1 MNASNIKTEMETFK
15 GHILKTA
22 EDMVVNKF
30 PSRVVML
37 NKMLVSNKLT
47 RDPSSVFQKVNIP
60 IPDVTDLGS
69 SVSPAPGATHS
80 DSKKQTADQTQAAT
94 SNGESEVSNPI
105 TSDDASLLNSTKL
118 TSLTL
123 QQPNAKK
130 RKYSTCPAH
139 LDSVVGTK
147 VLVLPDGVVPSNHF
161 IVELINEI
169 KPLISELV
177 EDTNLLKMW
186 LMYLIPRI
194 EDGNNFGVSIQEDV
208 LAEIRASEGEAA
220 AYYDQISRYF
230 SVRGKTVSK
239 IAQYPHIDDYRMSI
253 KELDEKE
260 FFSLRLI
267 VAELR
272 NHYATLH
279 DLITKNGDKIRKPRS
294 SNAENMF

>member
-1 MNASNIKTEMETFK
+1 MN
-15 GHILKTA
+15 ILRPLIDENHSTNQA
-22 EDMVVNKF
+22 NSAQY
-30 PSRVVML
+30 PSRQ
-37 NKMLVSNKLT
+37 S
-47 RDPSSVFQKVNIP
+47 
-60 IPDVTDLGS
+60 
-69 SVSPAPGATHS
+69 GAT
-80 DSKKQTADQTQAAT
+80 
-94 SNGESEVSNPI
+94 
-105 TSDDASLLNSTKL
+105 
-118 TSLTL
+118 
-123 QQPNAKK
+123 K
-130 RKYSTCPAH
+130 RRYGTCPAH
-139 LDSVVGTK
+139 LDNVTIGTK
-147 VLVLPDGVVPSNHF
+147 VLVLPDGVVPSNQL

-239 IAQYPHIDDYRMSI
+239 VAQFPHVDDYRRSI

-294 SNAENMF
+294 SNSDNMF

>member
-1 MNASNIKTEMETFK
+1 MDKKDKANHSAEVESFK
-15 GHILKTA
+15 QNILKTA
-22 EDMVVNKF
+22 EEMVVNKF
-30 PSRVVML
+30 PKRIIEL
-37 NKMLVSNKLT
+37 NKMLSSGKLT
-47 RDPSSVFQKVNIP
+47 ASPSSVFQKINIP
-60 IPDVTDLGS
+60 VPDLSAKDQGS
-69 SVSPAPGATHS
+69 SSSQQASAGG
-80 DSKKQTADQTQAAT
+80 QQNADA
-94 SNGESEVSNPI
+94 NGE
-105 TSDDASLLNSTKL
+105 TG
-118 TSLTL
+118 
-123 QQPNAKK
+123 QNAKRTK
-130 RKYSTCPAH
+130 FAHCPAH
-139 LDSVVGTK
+139 LDNVTVGTK
-147 VLVLPDGVVPSNHF
+147 VLVLPDGVVPSNKF

-230 SVRGKTVSK
+230 TIRGKTVAR
-239 IAQYPHIDDYRMSI
+239 IAQYPHIDDYRRVI
-253 KELDEKE
+253 LELDEKE

-279 DLITKNGDKIRKPRS
+279 DLISKNGDKIRKPRS
-294 SNAENMF
+294 SNNEHMF

>member
-1 MNASNIKTEMETFK
+1 MEKKSTFPQSQEVESFK
-15 GHILKTA
+15 QHILKTA
-22 EDMVVNKF
+22 ESLVVNKF
-30 PSRVVML
+30 PQRIVLL
-37 NKMLVSNKLT
+37 NKMLSSGKLISS
-47 RDPSSVFQKVNIP
+47 PSVVYQKINIP
-60 IPDVTDLGS
+60 VPDT
-69 SVSPAPGATHS
+69 TT
-80 DSKKQTADQTQAAT
+80 KDQTSTASQTTVSSASPKNTLTTAVPAQPDGTT
-94 SNGESEVSNPI
+94 SNGETESPAAKRRCVPCP
-105 TSDDASLLNSTKL
+105 THHDG
-118 TSLTL
+118 TL
-123 QQPNAKK
+123 I
-130 RKYSTCPAH
+130 
-139 LDSVVGTK
+139 GTK
-147 VLVLPDGVVPSNHF
+147 VLVLPDGVVTSNKL

-169 KPLISELV
+169 KPLIGELV

-230 SVRGKTVSK
+230 SLRGKLVAK
-239 IAQYPHIDDYRMSI
+239 IAQYPHIDDFRMGI

-279 DLITKNGDKIRKPRS
+279 DLISKNGDKIRKPRS
-294 SNAENMF
+294 SNTEHMF